1 MDSGESTHPVQ
12 EQVHLSVL
20 HPGHRS
26 VAALFGAEL
35 VRPLAA
41 CMLPVM
47 LGALSFM
54 LVGRDPLG
62 WLTTGFPI
70 AMALASSWTVFQL
83 RRRVVEVRIREEA
96 VRLRSAWQVASN
108 QRDEWVSL
116 LDVRR
121 EPSGLLVTLGHD
133 SRWLIVQDWPD
144 LARVEKSLLL
154 SAEAFRRRVQSSLAS

>member
-1 MDSGESTHPVQ
+1 MDSGERTLPVK
-12 EQVHLSVL
+12 EQVLLSAL
-20 HPGHRS
+20 HPGHRN
-26 VAALFGAEL
+26 AAVLFGAEV

-62 WLTTGFPI
+62 WLTTGFPV
-70 AMALASSWTVFQL
+70 AMVVASGWTVFQL

-121 EPSGLLVTLGHD
+121 EAAGLLVTLGHD
-133 SRWLIVQDWPD
+133 SQWLIAQDWPD
-144 LARVEKSLLL
+144 LARVESSLRA
-154 SAEAFRRRVQSSLAS
+154 SAETFRQRVQSGLSG